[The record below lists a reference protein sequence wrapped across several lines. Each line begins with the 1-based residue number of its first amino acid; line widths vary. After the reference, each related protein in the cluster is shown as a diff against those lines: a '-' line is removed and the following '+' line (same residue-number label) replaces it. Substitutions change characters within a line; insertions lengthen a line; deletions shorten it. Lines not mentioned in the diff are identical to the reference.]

1 MTTRRWTLG
10 LLALLVVAVAVGVA
24 RWRGGLRGTAPA
36 TPVAGAASAPA
47 QPLQLAPTDVA
58 TARRGELVATL
69 AVSGSLKAVDSA
81 VVKARSPAELLQ
93 LSVREGDRVQA
104 GQLIGRL
111 DATDVQLR
119 LRQAEDQVANAQA
132 QLDIAQRTLRNNQ
145 ALVDQGFISQTALDT
160 SVNSA
165 AAAQATLQAARAA
178 ADLARKAVRDTEVR
192 APLAGLVAQRLVQP
206 GERLALDARIV
217 EIVDLA
223 RIELEAAVAP
233 EDVPAL
239 RVGQSARVQID
250 GLAQPVPARVAAH
263 QPGHAGRHARRD
275 GLPAAGARARS
286 APGPVCP
293 RPGRTAA
300 HHHAAGAGQRRAPST
315 RRGPTCWWWPAG
327 ARRCGRCSWALRG
340 DVDFGRGTEAAVE
353 VLAGVAE
360 GDTVLRGS
368 VGALREG
375 TPLQL
380 AATP

>member
-69 AVSGSLKAVDSA
+69 AVSGSLKAVDTA
-81 VVKARSPAELLQ
+81 VVKARVPAELLQ

-132 QLDIAQRTLRNNQ
+132 QLEIAQRTQRNNQ
-145 ALVDQGFISQTALDT
+145 ALVDQGFISQTALAT

-192 APLAGLVAQRLVQP
+192 APLAGLVAQRFVQP

-250 GLAQPVPARVAAH
+250 GLAQPVPARVLRINPATQAGTRAVMAYLRLEPVPGLRQGLFARGQVELQRTTTLLVPASAVRHDQARPYVLVVAGGRAALRPL
-263 QPGHAGRHARRD
+263 QPG
-275 GLPAAGARARS
+275 
-286 APGPVCP
+286 
-293 RPGRTAA
+293 
-300 HHHAAGAGQRRAPST
+300 
-315 RRGPTCWWWPAG
+315 
-327 ARRCGRCSWALRG
+327 LRG
-340 DVDFGRGTEAAVE
+340 DADFGRGTEEAVE

-380 AATP
+380 AGTP